1 MSIYLDHN
9 ATSPLH
15 PRVLDAMLPYLQET
29 VGNAS
34 SLHSAGR
41 MARSAIESARASLA
55 GLVKAHPSSV
65 IFTSGGSEANNL
77 LLKGFIDYEDPRP
90 IVSSPIE
97 HPSILEPLKQLQ
109 RCGQTVIYLPV
120 DDTGV
125 IDLDEA
131 QQILAYNDPK
141 LLTIMLANN
150 ETGVIQPVKQLA
162 EMVTE
167 KDCLVHTDAT
177 QMFGK
182 LPVDMSLL
190 GVDALTISAHKLQG
204 PQGVGAL
211 ITSEKPMQPLISGGA
226 QEKFRRA
233 GTESVASIAGFG
245 KAAELASLEI
255 HDRNHHLMQLR
266 DALESRL
273 LSLPG
278 VVIFGRKAERL
289 PNTTFFSLPYYHG
302 ETLLMELDKA
312 GFALASGSACHS
324 AVTEPSHVLS
334 AMHVANDIAL
344 NAVRVSLGS
353 GNTLRHVDALAS
365 QLEALVN
372 KLPAIMRQI
381 AV

>member
-1 MSIYLDHN
+1 MSVYLDHN

-15 PRVLDAMLPYLQET
+15 PQVLEAMLPYMQGT

-41 MARSAIESARASLA
+41 MARSAIESARAKVAS
-55 GLVKAHPSSV
+55 LVKAQPASV

-77 LLKGFIDYEDPRP
+77 LLKGLIDYEDPRP
-90 IVSSPIE
+90 IVSSPVE
-97 HPSILEPLKQLQ
+97 HPSILEPLKQLE
-109 RCGQTVIYLPV
+109 RCGQEIIYLPV
-120 DDTGV
+120 DHNGAV
-125 IDLDEA
+125 DLEDA
-131 QQILAYNDPK
+131 RRILADINPK
-141 LLTIMLANN
+141 LMSIMLANN
-150 ETGVIQPVKQLA
+150 ETGVLQPVKQLVELVA
-162 EMVTE
+162 G

-182 LPVDMSLL
+182 LPVDMGLL

-211 ITSEKPMQPLISGGA
+211 ITNVKPKQVLISGGA
-226 QEKFRRA
+226 QEKYRRA
-233 GTESVASIAGFG
+233 GTESVASIVGFG
-245 KAAELASLEI
+245 KAAELANLEI
-255 HDRNHHLMQLR
+255 NDKNHHIRKLR
-266 DALESRL
+266 DVLEGRLAL
-273 LSLPG
+273 LPG
-278 VVIFGRKAERL
+278 VVIFGCEAKRL

-334 AMHVANDIAL
+334 AMHVNNDIAL
-344 NAVRVSLGS
+344 NAVRVSLGT
-353 GNTLRHVDALAS
+353 GNTLQQVNALVS
-365 QLEALVN
+365 QLEALIN
-372 KLPAIMRQI
+372 KLPAIVRQI

>member
-1 MSIYLDHN
+1 MSVYLDHN
-9 ATSPLH
+9 STSPLH
-15 PRVLDAMLPYLQET
+15 PRVLDAMMPYLQGT

-41 MARSAIESARASLA
+41 MARSAIESARGSVAS
-55 GLVKAHPSSV
+55 LVKAHPASV
-65 IFTSGGSEANNL
+65 IFTSGGSEANNM
-77 LLKGFIDYEDPRP
+77 LLKGLTDYGDPRP
-90 IVSSPIE
+90 VVSSPIE

-109 RCGQTVIYLPV
+109 RCGQKIIYLPV
-120 DDTGV
+120 DDNGV
-125 IDLDEA
+125 IDLEEA
-131 QQILAYNDPK
+131 RQILTDSDPK
-141 LLTIMLANN
+141 LLTVMLANN
-150 ETGVIQPVKQLA
+150 ETGVIQPVERLA
-162 EMVTE
+162 EMVAE
-167 KDCLVHTDAT
+167 KNCLMHTDAT

-211 ITSEKPMQPLISGGA
+211 ITNEKLRQPLISGGA

-255 HDRNHHLMQLR
+255 EERNHHLKQLR
-266 DALESRL
+266 DELESRL
-273 LSLPG
+273 LALPG
-278 VVIFGRKAERL
+278 VIIFGREAARL

-344 NAVRVSLGS
+344 NAVRVSLGA
-353 GNTLRHVDALAS
+353 GNTLQQVDALAS
-365 QLEALVN
+365 HLEALVN
-372 KLPAIMRQI
+372 KLPAILRQI